1 MRKETDLAKV
11 KQTAR
16 MFLASDI
23 QLTDHSP
30 VVVSHPFTSS
40 GIVGFRDGDGEIVFG
55 NLIEKPDDLAR
66 WRRQVGEQIG
76 QADSAFRRFLWTSG
90 RSCGIGVDDKTRE
103 VIEDEEERT
112 I

>member
-30 VVVSHPFTSS
+30 RGREPPLHQQWDRWIP
-40 GIVGFRDGDGEIVFG
+40 GRGWGD
-55 NLIEKPDDLAR
+55 R
-66 WRRQVGEQIG
+66 
-76 QADSAFRRFLWTSG
+76 LWQPH
-90 RSCGIGVDDKTRE
+90 RETR
-103 VIEDEEERT
+103 
-112 I
+112 